1 MWKNIHNWKRIYSLL
16 LALVLMSGSLVA
28 CAPTNSENDINN
40 GNTSNISKETGDL
53 EKSFNDVENTHKI
66 DVFLHSK

>member
-40 GNTSNISKETGDL
+40 GNTSKISKETGDL
-53 EKSFNDVENTHKI
+53 EKK
-66 DVFLHSK
+66 L